1 LNNPLDL
8 AMIHRQVMSGYRR
21 IGVDSLIGFLARNG
35 DGGEI
40 FAPATGIRCGA
51 IRNSHSFNNPSDHVL
66 I

>member
-40 FAPATGIRCGA
+40 FAPATGFGA
-51 IRNSHSFNNPSDHVL
+51 AQYVIPTVSITLR
-66 I
+66 ITY